1 MSCTMINGEKH
12 WKIQII
18 WEKKLKFKNK
28 KWEKAKNCFFQ
39 KIIKKYKHIW
49 KIMKILPDLDET
61 QIQNFNFLHLA
72 PTGPW
77 DPSKYP

>member
-1 MSCTMINGEKH
+1 M
-12 WKIQII
+12 
-18 WEKKLKFKNK
+18 
-28 KWEKAKNCFFQ
+28 
-39 KIIKKYKHIW
+39 W

-61 QIQNFNFLHLA
+61 QIQNFIFLHFA